1 MTGQNDVYSDLAAE
15 GDALDVLVAGLDDE
29 GWATPTPSPGWT
41 IGNQIAHLAF
51 ISHLAVLSSTDPE
64 AFEIEAAPSR
74 VDFQGSVDAKLA
86 EYMND
91 SREGVL
97 SRWRTNREKGAKGLA
112 AVPEGQ
118 MVPWLQTPL
127 PPSVLAAAGIMEIFG
142 HGQDVADALRV
153 KRERTDRIVHLTYFG
168 LLTRAFGYVAHG
180 EEPPTEPVRLE
191 LVAPSG
197 AKWNF
202 GPEDSTEYVSGSAWD
217 FCLLALRRR
226 HRDDLDLTA
235 HGAEAS
241 HWLDIAQAY
250 RGPAGEGRRPG
261 QFADLDR

>member
-1 MTGQNDVYSDLAAE
+1 MTEQNEVYNDLVAE
-15 GDALDVLVAGLDDE
+15 GDALDSLVAGLDDA
-29 GWATPTPSPGWT
+29 GWATPTPAPGWT

-51 ISHLAVLSSTDPE
+51 IAHLAKQSAVDPE

-91 SREGVL
+91 SREGIL
-97 SRWRTNREKGAKGLA
+97 QRWRTNREEGARGLA
-112 AVPEGQ
+112 AMEGQ
-118 MVPWLQTPL
+118 MVPWLQNPL
-127 PPSVLAAAGIMEIFG
+127 PASVLATAGIMELFG

-168 LLTRAFGYVAHG
+168 LLVRAFGYMARG
-180 EEPPTEPVRLE
+180 EEPPTEDVRLE

-197 AKWNF
+197 AEWVF
-202 GPEDSTEYVSGSAWD
+202 GSEDAKEYVTGSAWD
-217 FCLLALRRR
+217 FCLLILRRR

-261 QFADLDR
+261 QFKDLDA

>member
-1 MTGQNDVYSDLAAE
+1 MTGPNDVYADLAAE
-15 GDALDVLVAGLDDE
+15 GDALDRLVAGLDGP

-41 IGNQIAHLAF
+41 VADQIAHLAF
-51 ISHLAVLSSTDPE
+51 IAHLAVLSSTDPE
-64 AFEIEAAPSR
+64 AFEVEAAPSR

-86 EYMND
+86 EYMDD
-91 SREGVL
+91 SPEGIL
-97 SRWRTNREKGAKGLA
+97 QRWRTNREKGAQGLA
-112 AVPEGQ
+112 AMEGQ

-127 PPSVLAAAGIMEIFG
+127 PASVLATAGIMELFG

-180 EEPPTEPVRLE
+180 EEPPTEPVRLD

-197 AKWNF
+197 AKWTF
-202 GPEDSTEYVSGSAWD
+202 GPEDAAEYVTGSAWD
-217 FCLLALRRR
+217 FCLLILRRR
-226 HRDDLDLTA
+226 HRADLDLTA
-235 HGAEAS
+235 YGAEAS
-241 HWLDIAQAY
+241 HWLDVAQAY

-261 QFADLDR
+261 QFAALDA